1 MFSSSDVLFLNPRTI
16 AKFLLAQE
24 MSEGTMAEVRLLNRG
39 YAVYRARPVRRG
51 PNSAKNIDTAALT
64 WRSTSAGVGGF
75 QLD

>member
-1 MFSSSDVLFLNPRTI
+1 
-16 AKFLLAQE
+16 

-39 YAVYRARPVRRG
+39 YAAYRARPVRRG

-64 WRSTSAGVGGF
+64 WRSISADVGGF